1 MSASASGEGPEGAA
15 APDRVPLPRL
25 PRRTRLLLGGAF
37 LLLVGAVVTDLLTG
51 PGSTLSPVLAAAPV
65 LVGATTR
72 RARVP
77 LATGAAAVVVAGL
90 LEEVNSH
97 LPLSVHLASLITITA
112 TTLASTANVVLIAA
126 RERELFQV
134 RTVAEA
140 AQRAL
145 LRPPPERIGPLRIA
159 VRYMA
164 AAAEARI
171 GGDLYEVVDTPFGI
185 RILLGD
191 VQGHG
196 LPAVETA
203 ADVLGAFRTAAR
215 TEPDLARLAEHL
227 DAALAGRPADGRFV
241 TAVLLGVDRGD
252 SAALLVN
259 CGHPHPLLR
268 RAGRVTELV
277 PARHSPPLG
286 LLGLLG
292 DGSYTAEPV
301 DPWPG
306 DLLLLYTD
314 GVSEARDTAGEF
326 YPLPDRFAE
335 LPAGTPED
343 LMDALLPD
351 LASWVSPGGLAD
363 DAAALAVR
371 WDR

>member
-1 MSASASGEGPEGAA
+1 MSASGKGPEDTSAVDA
-15 APDRVPLPRL
+15 VPPLRL
-25 PRRTRLLLGGAF
+25 PRRTGLLLGGAF

-51 PGSTLSPVLAAAPV
+51 PGTTLSPVLAVAPV

-77 LATGAAAVVVAGL
+77 LATGAAAAVVAGL
-90 LEEVNSH
+90 LEDVNTG
-97 LPLSVHLASLITITA
+97 LPVSVHLASLITITA
-112 TTLASTANVVLIAA
+112 ATLASTANVVLIAA
-126 RERELFQV
+126 RERELLQV

-145 LRPPPERIGPLRIA
+145 LRPPPDRIGPLRIA
-159 VRYMA
+159 VRYVA

-227 DAALAGRPADGRFV
+227 DSALTGRGPAEGRFV

-252 SAALLVN
+252 NAALLVN

-268 RAGRVTELV
+268 RAGRVTELA
-277 PARHSPPLG
+277 PARHAPPLG

-292 DGSYTAEPV
+292 DGHYTAEPV

-314 GVSEARDTAGEF
+314 GVSEARDGARVF
-326 YPLPDRFAE
+326 YPLPARLAE
-335 LPAGTPED
+335 LPAGTPDD
-343 LMDALLPD
+343 LLDALLTD
-351 LASWVSPGGLAD
+351 LAGWVSPTGLAD